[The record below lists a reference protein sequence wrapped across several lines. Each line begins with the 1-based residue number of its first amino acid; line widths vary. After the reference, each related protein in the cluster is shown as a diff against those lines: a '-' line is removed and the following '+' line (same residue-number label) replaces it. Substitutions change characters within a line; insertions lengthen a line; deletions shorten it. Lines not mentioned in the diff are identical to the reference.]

1 MGRPSSATAREAGR
15 RSPRA
20 AAPQQE
26 KSARRLVALG
36 PQPRSGLE
44 ALEAPVGGC
53 WADGAVT
60 CDNARCVTERWCS
73 RAGNKPG
80 NVRQAAE
87 ASAAMVRRAAGCAA
101 RGGLLCARWRRSP
114 DSGAG
119 YLSVGC
125 SGMGGTRAPCGHPPR
140 KTRSQL
146 RNPSFSVRWLSP
158 RRFCAVAGPQACA
171 GRAARL
177 ALSRDGSI
185 TCGWRC
191 RRVKGAAGRRCA
203 WAGDERAAWP
213 IEIKCTGAP
222 RRPGIGALA
231 APGAYSRGVAPSDD
245 GVV

>member
-1 MGRPSSATAREAGR
+1 MGRAWSETAREAGR

-36 PQPRSGLE
+36 PRPRSGLE
-44 ALEAPVGGC
+44 ALAAPVGGC

-73 RAGNKPG
+73 RAGEQARQRATG
-80 NVRQAAE
+80 RRGVRGHGSPRGGVRGAWRLALCALAPVSRLGGGVPE
-87 ASAAMVRRAAGCAA
+87 CRLLWDGWDARAVRR
-101 RGGLLCARWRRSP
+101 RGGEARSRR
-114 DSGAG
+114 
-119 YLSVGC
+119 
-125 SGMGGTRAPCGHPPR
+125 R
-140 KTRSQL
+140 K
-146 RNPSFSVRWLSP
+146 
-158 RRFCAVAGPQACA
+158 
-171 GRAARL
+171 RAARL

-213 IEIKCTGAP
+213 IKIKCTGAP